1 MKKDDLLRSIA
12 TYGYNVG
19 FGAKKNFASHD
30 IVVKLPSLIG
40 FTTLAIGI
48 IQLGY
53 SSFSENKELSTA
65 LILISVI
72 SLYISV
78 YNSDAEKFE
87 KEGIRLTKIFNKLM
101 DSYYIVKSSTKDD
114 FAKEKL
120 ELDEIMKDFY
130 SNTITKQVF
139 LSQWFAHFKFFY
151 EMQIEW
157 INEQLNFKFFKDK
170 LPNSLKIF
178 FILILITSII
188 FICYEYFGNISTIFI
203 QSHNPE

>member
-30 IVVKLPSLIG
+30 IVVKMPSWIG

-87 KEGIRLTKIFNKLM
+87 KEGVRLTKIFNKLM
-101 DSYYIVKSSTKDD
+101 DLYYIVKSSSKDD
-114 FAKEKL
+114 FTKEKL

-157 INEQLNFKFFKDK
+157 INEQLNFKFFNDK

-178 FILILITSII
+178 FTLILITSII

>member
-1 MKKDDLLRSIA
+1 MKKDDLLKIIA
-12 TYGYNVG
+12 TYGYNSG

-30 IVVKLPSLIG
+30 IVVKLPSWIG

-53 SSFSENKELSTA
+53 STFSENKQLSTV

-72 SLYISV
+72 SLYVSV
-78 YNSDAEKFE
+78 HNSDTEKFD
-87 KEGIRLTKIFNKLM
+87 KEGIRLTKNFNKLK
-101 DSYYIVKSSTKDD
+101 DLYYTVKSSSKDD
-114 FAKEKL
+114 FAQEKL
-120 ELDEIMKDFY
+120 ELDEIIKDFY

-151 EMQIEW
+151 EMQIDW

-170 LPNSLKIF
+170 IPNSLKVLF
-178 FILILITSII
+178 VMILVTSII
-188 FICYEYFGNISTIFI
+188 FICYEYFGNFSTIFN
-203 QSHNPE
+203 QSNNPE